1 MSKELFIP
9 NTSTPEV
16 VLRVSGVTQIGE
28 YSLMAFA
35 VEPPVPS
42 NRQFELMEEIAQRDP
57 TVTVCHIGNGALSGG
72 NWKTR
77 GASVFVAKVQGTS
90 RDGHCSREQRLP
102 DVAVA
107 TALAAHP
114 DRKLDLSG
122 RMALVVRGAFSE
134 VTGIDFDD
142 LRLSP
147 DMVGASGTWGGHPRV
162 ETENYGYELAPVPSE

>member
-1 MSKELFIP
+1 MSKELTIP
-9 NTSTPEV
+9 DTSKV
-16 VLRVSGVTQIGE
+16 ALHVSGVTQMNGH
-28 YSLMAFA
+28 SLMAFA

-42 NRQFELMEEIAQRDP
+42 ERQYKLMEAIAQRYP
-57 TVTVCHIGNGALSGG
+57 TVTVRHIGNGALSGDHWETG
-72 NWKTR
+72 D
-77 GASVFVAKVQGTS
+77 ASVFVAQVKGKS
-90 RDGHCSREQRLP
+90 RDDHYSREQRLP

-114 DRKLDLSG
+114 DRKLDLSD

-147 DMVGASGTWGGHPRV
+147 DMVGASGTWGDHPRV
-162 ETENYGYELAPVPSE
+162 ETENYRYKLASVPSE